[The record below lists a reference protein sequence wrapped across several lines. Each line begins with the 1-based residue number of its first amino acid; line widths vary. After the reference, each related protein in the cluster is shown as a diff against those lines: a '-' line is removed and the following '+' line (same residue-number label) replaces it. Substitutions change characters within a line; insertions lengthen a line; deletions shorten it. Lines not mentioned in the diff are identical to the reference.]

1 MFAQLTSIIP
11 GRKGAKRSVQTAN
24 IDIEPEDLLHD
35 DPIDITKMASQN
47 LRFVER
53 RNKNSTTESSDLVA
67 PKDYF
72 DTKFNAQEANNQ
84 CRTSGSYMK
93 SLTHILRQSKKT
105 MN

>member
-11 GRKGAKRSVQTAN
+11 GRKGVKRSVQTAN

-35 DPIDITKMASQN
+35 DPIDITKMTTQN

-53 RNKNSTTESSDLVA
+53 RNKNSTTESSDLVV

-72 DTKFNAQEANNQ
+72 DTKRA
-84 CRTSGSYMK
+84 R
-93 SLTHILRQSKKT
+93 SKITIDARAVSTDLDEKL
-105 MN
+105 